1 VEKEVQEMTLEM
13 QGVSL
18 MQWDKEEGDGE
29 VEEEGDEEEGNG
41 VVEEGDDGVEG
52 EGEGEGGLD
61 VEEAAQNMVDSG
73 R

>member
-41 VVEEGDDGVEG
+41 VVEEGDDGVEAAAA
-52 EGEGEGGLD
+52 GLD

>member
-1 VEKEVQEMTLEM
+1 
-13 QGVSL
+13 
-18 MQWDKEEGDGE
+18 
-29 VEEEGDEEEGNG
+29 